1 MYPRHCEWRKH
12 GKRHTCWALVEA
24 YRTARGSRQ
33 RVVADLGELKP
44 TEAVGGAQLG
54 AHLDGLDRGMVN
66 DERRDPRASLLL
78 QESCVADDA
87 ARIDVTSALVA

>member
-44 TEAVGGAQLG
+44 TEAVGGRNSERISTVWTA
-54 AHLDGLDRGMVN
+54 AWSTTRDAIR
-66 DERRDPRASLLL
+66 ERRYFYKSPA
-78 QESCVADDA
+78 
-87 ARIDVTSALVA
+87 